1 MSEHQA
7 LNESE
12 ADRKVGGG
20 SDAMDSAEAAE
31 AAVDSSAPKPRRGLM
46 ISIVLVAVAVVAAVV
61 LAVMFFMGRGSGV
74 DLPEGFP
81 SQRELPL
88 ASGERIAAADLE
100 GSQASVTVEV
110 ESHEEQVAAI
120 EKLRD
125 SGFSIIGQSG
135 SGPIGTVTSLVSDT
149 VAVRVEFGQTEDGA
163 FTVDYVTS
171 PITDGASAQ

>member
-1 MSEHQA
+1 MTEHQVLDEPSA
-7 LNESE
+7 RAEIAAPQAVAIP
-12 ADRKVGGG
+12 ADGAAAADTPKRRTGLVVGI
-20 SDAMDSAEAAE
+20 
-31 AAVDSSAPKPRRGLM
+31 AV
-46 ISIVLVAVAVVAAVV
+46 IAVAVLAAVV

-100 GSQASVTVEV
+100 GSQDSVTVEV
-110 ESHEEQVAAI
+110 ESHEEQLAAI

-171 PITDGASAQ
+171 PIAEGASAQ